1 MLDTENIYLFTVY
14 PLEPCFYY
22 PSSQLLASLKP
33 GRLREGDNQVLVCS
47 NLNQGR
53 TFFLNRST
61 RQSSRS
67 GVRNRILLVRR
78 VRSSWLLALV
88 ELYLASTE
96 GC

>member
-1 MLDTENIYLFTVY
+1 MLDTENIYLFT
-14 PLEPCFYY
+14 PLFLLPVLT
-22 PSSQLLASLKP
+22 QLLASLKP